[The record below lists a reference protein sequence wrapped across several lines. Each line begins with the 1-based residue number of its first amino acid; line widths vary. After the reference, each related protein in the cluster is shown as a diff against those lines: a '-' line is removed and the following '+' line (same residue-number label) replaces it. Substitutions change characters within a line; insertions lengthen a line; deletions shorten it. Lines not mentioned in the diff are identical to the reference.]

1 MDKWDEMILL
11 RLPKFIGRT
20 KDKRDIAHILLNRA
34 NISIPDYLEQLLRIK
49 KNLKK

>member
-1 MDKWDEMILL
+1 MAAEENLKKVHHILS
-11 RLPKFIGRT
+11 